1 MAYNILVVDDSSII
15 RSVVRKTLKLAGV
28 PVNELHEAEN
38 GKMGLEKLKDNWIDL
53 VFVDINMPVM
63 TGIEMID
70 KMAEDGLLKTVPV
83 VIISTEGSKARIEE
97 LLKKGI
103 RAYIRKPFTPEV
115 LRDVVKEVM
124 EENQDG
130 N

>member
-15 RSVVRKTLKLAGV
+15 RSVIKKTFKLAEV
-28 PVNELHEAEN
+28 QVNELHEAEN
-38 GKMGLEKLKDNWIDL
+38 GKVGLEKLKDNWIDA

-70 KMAEDGLLKTVPV
+70 KMGEDGLLEKMPV

-97 LLKKGI
+97 LKNKGVN
-103 RAYIRKPFTPEV
+103 AYIRKPFTPEV
-115 LRDVVKEVM
+115 LRDVMKDVMKEGD
-124 EENQDG
+124 NG
-130 N
+130 G